1 MLDKALNI
9 ILRSKDWI
17 EFVSELENLGSAPE
31 YKKLKGDAFEQLTK
45 YHLKTDPLYSSMF
58 KNVFIVA
65 I

>member
-31 YKKLKGDAFEQLTK
+31 YKKFL
-45 YHLKTDPLYSSMF
+45 SIF
-58 KNVFIVA
+58 KQ
-65 I
+65 